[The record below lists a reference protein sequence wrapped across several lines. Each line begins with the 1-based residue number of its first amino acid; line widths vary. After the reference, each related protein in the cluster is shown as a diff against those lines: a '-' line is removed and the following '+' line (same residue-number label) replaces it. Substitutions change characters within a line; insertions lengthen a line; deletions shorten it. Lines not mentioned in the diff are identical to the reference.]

1 MSHGAAME
9 TAMRLYLL
17 RLGTIRGIEAPV
29 PGFLIRLH
37 DGTNVLV
44 DTGYPADGDGF
55 VEVSAE
61 DDVVA
66 RLAGLGLTPADIHV
80 VICTHLDPDHAGNHD
95 RFPGAEFV
103 VQRAHLEVARSGE
116 IERLEEAR
124 KHWDLPGLR
133 YRQVEGDLRLL
144 PGIELIESGGHV
156 PGHQSVLVRLLE
168 TGAVLLAG
176 DAIPMSI
183 AADPEERPMLPF
195 DLDEAAT
202 RASTRKLAAV
212 AEREDAL
219 VIYGHDPMQWAGLS
233 VSPAYYA

>member
-1 MSHGAAME
+1 M

-29 PGFLIRLH
+29 PGYLIRLH

-44 DTGYPADGDGF
+44 DTGYRAAPAGGDAPI
-55 VEVSAE
+55 EVGPE
-61 DDVVA
+61 DDVAA
-66 RLAGLGLTPADIHV
+66 RLAELGLTPADIHV

-95 RFPGAEFV
+95 KFPGAEFV
-103 VQRAHLEVARSGE
+103 VQRAHLEAARSGR

-133 YRQVEGDLRLL
+133 YRQVEGDVRLL

-156 PGHQSVLVRLLE
+156 PGHQSVLVRLPE

-176 DAIPMSI
+176 DAIPMGI
-183 AADPEERPMLPF
+183 AADPDERPILPF
-195 DLDEAAT
+195 DLDEAGT
-202 RASTRKLAAV
+202 RASTRKLAAL
-212 AEREDAL
+212 AAREDAL
-219 VIYGHDPMQWAGLS
+219 VIYGHDPMQWAGLT
-233 VSPAYYA
+233 VSPACYP